1 MVDST
6 SQTLRSNLPETLHI
20 LRLDPIHTPSP
31 DFSSLPI
38 PYTITE
44 LPNPPPKGDELMTY
58 LKPAHVLI
66 STRFFL
72 TSSILSQL
80 PNLKHIAILAIG
92 TDHIDIAYCKE
103 HGISVSNVPAASNE
117 AVSEH
122 GLTLYMALR
131 RNVVGMH
138 ERTREGKEWK
148 EKGSLSEHF
157 YGGLMTGFKGE
168 VVGIVGGG
176 ELGNRIANL
185 CRALGMTVHMCERKG
200 VAESETRPN
209 YTPFTTVMKTSS
221 VLFLSLPLTP
231 TTENMIA
238 SAEISIMR
246 PDALIINIARGG
258 IVNEEDL
265 VDALKQ
271 GKIAGAAT
279 DVYVEE
285 PAAEN
290 STLVKAARDSELR
303 DSGRLILSPHV
314 AWYGISSVEKLRRV
328 VTENIKG
335 WCKGVGG
342 NVVG

>member
-1 MVDST
+1 MANPT
-6 SQTLRSNLPETLHI
+6 PQTLRSNLPETLRI
-20 LRLDPIHTPSP
+20 LRLDPFHTPSP

-38 PYTITE
+38 PYTVTE
-44 LPNPPPKGDELMTY
+44 LPNPSPKGDELLSY
-58 LKPAHVLI
+58 LKPAHILI
-66 STRFFL
+66 TTRFFL
-72 TSSILSQL
+72 TSTILSQL

-92 TDHIDIAYCKE
+92 TDHVDIAYCKE
-103 HGISVSNVPAASNE
+103 HGISVSNVPAANSE

-148 EKGSLSEHF
+148 EKGSLSKHF
-157 YGGLMTGFKGE
+157 YGGLMSGFKGE

-176 ELGNRIANL
+176 ELGNRVANL
-185 CRALGMTVHMCERKG
+185 CRALGMTVQLCERKG
-200 VAESETRPN
+200 VSESETRPN
-209 YTPFTTVMKTSS
+209 YTPFTTVIKTST

-238 SAEISIMR
+238 SVELSMMR
-246 PDALIINIARGG
+246 SNALIINIARGG

-265 VDALKQ
+265 VDALIQ

-285 PAAEN
+285 PAGED

-303 DSGRLILSPHV
+303 DSGRLILSPHI

-335 WCKGVGG
+335 WCEGVGG

>member
-1 MVDST
+1 MADST
-6 SQTLRSNLPETLHI
+6 PQTLRPNLPETLHI

-44 LPNPPPKGDELMTY
+44 LPNPPPKGDELMSY

-72 TSSILSQL
+72 TSAILSQL

-92 TDHIDIAYCKE
+92 TDHVDVAYCKE

-176 ELGNRIANL
+176 ELG
-185 CRALGMTVHMCERKG
+185 
-200 VAESETRPN
+200 
-209 YTPFTTVMKTSS
+209 
-221 VLFLSLPLTP
+221 
-231 TTENMIA
+231 
-238 SAEISIMR
+238 
-246 PDALIINIARGG
+246 
-258 IVNEEDL
+258 
-265 VDALKQ
+265 
-271 GKIAGAAT
+271 KIA
-279 DVYVEE
+279 V
-285 PAAEN
+285 
-290 STLVKAARDSELR
+290 
-303 DSGRLILSPHV
+303 
-314 AWYGISSVEKLRRV
+314 
-328 VTENIKG
+328 
-335 WCKGVGG
+335 
-342 NVVG
+342 

>member
-1 MVDST
+1 MANPT
-6 SQTLRSNLPETLHI
+6 PQTLRSNLPETLRI
-20 LRLDPIHTPSP
+20 LCLDPIHTPAP

-38 PYTITE
+38 PYTVTE
-44 LPNPPPKGDELMTY
+44 LPNPPPKGDELLSY
-58 LKPAHVLI
+58 LKPAHILV

-72 TSSILSQL
+72 TSTILSQL

-92 TDHIDIAYCKE
+92 TDHVDIAYCRK
-103 HGISVSNVPAASNE
+103 HGISVSNVPAANSE

-148 EKGSLSEHF
+148 EKGSLSKYF
-157 YGGLMTGFKGE
+157 YGGLMSGFKGE

-176 ELGNRIANL
+176 ELGNRVANL
-185 CRALGMTVHMCERKG
+185 CRALGMTVQLCERKG
-200 VAESETRPN
+200 VSESETRPN
-209 YTPFTTVMKTSS
+209 YTPFTTVMKTST

-238 SAEISIMR
+238 SAELSIMR
-246 PDALIINIARGG
+246 PNALIINIARGG

-265 VDALKQ
+265 VNALIQ

-285 PAAEN
+285 PAGED

-303 DSGRLILSPHV
+303 DSGRLILSPHI

-335 WCKGVGG
+335 WCEGVGG